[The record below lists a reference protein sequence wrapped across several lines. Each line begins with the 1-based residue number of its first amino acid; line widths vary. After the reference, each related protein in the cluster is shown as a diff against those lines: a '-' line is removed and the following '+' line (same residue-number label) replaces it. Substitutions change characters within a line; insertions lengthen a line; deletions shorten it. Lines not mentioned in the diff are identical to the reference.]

1 MNILQHMIGFMNKEE
16 VRHFKLF
23 ANRTNASGQRKDL
36 ALFDYIRSTY
46 PEYDEDRIQNKL
58 YGEGDK
64 NTLYRLKNRLL
75 EDVSKSLALQ
85 YFESTDYNSILNQIA
100 LARLFQERNQPD
112 LALHFLTRAEKKAVE
127 LETYELLDLVYNEL
141 IRLSQETLEINPK
154 VYIPRRKA
162 NRAKLFRL
170 QEIDDILA
178 EVVYTVKTSQNFSGR
193 EFGKLDNLQK
203 KLDELS
209 KDPEFRS
216 STQLRFRI
224 YHILSRIMLQKQ
236 DFLSLEKY
244 LLKSY
249 AIFEKQKLFNK
260 SNHETKLQML
270 TYLINSLFKNN
281 KFDLSFKYTESLKK
295 AMAEFG
301 GMLQEKYLFYYYNS
315 LVIYYSATDRSKAI
329 RILEEAKESP
339 VIRKL
344 PSYSVF
350 IFINLC
356 TLNFDN
362 KDFKQALR
370 NLVKLCLEPGFKNLD
385 VGLRFKV
392 HVAELMIRYE
402 LADFDFVEHKL
413 EQIKKEFSSQLQ
425 KPGFARQ
432 QKMMAILKA
441 MTASTSIKN
450 DKPLLAQINKLLN
463 AKHSAEEA
471 QSDLLNYNEWLRAK
485 ASLN

>member
-1 MNILQHMIGFMNKEE
+1 
-16 VRHFKLF
+16 
-23 ANRTNASGQRKDL
+23 
-36 ALFDYIRSTY
+36 
-46 PEYDEDRIQNKL
+46 
-58 YGEGDK
+58 
-64 NTLYRLKNRLL
+64 
-75 EDVSKSLALQ
+75 
-85 YFESTDYNSILNQIA
+85 
-100 LARLFQERNQPD
+100 
-112 LALHFLTRAEKKAVE
+112 
-127 LETYELLDLVYNEL
+127 
-141 IRLSQETLEINPK
+141 
-154 VYIPRRKA
+154 
-162 NRAKLFRL
+162 
-170 QEIDDILA
+170 
-178 EVVYTVKTSQNFSGR
+178 
-193 EFGKLDNLQK
+193 
-203 KLDELS
+203 
-209 KDPEFRS
+209 
-216 STQLRFRI
+216 
-224 YHILSRIMLQKQ
+224 
-236 DFLSLEKY
+236 
-244 LLKSY
+244 
-249 AIFEKQKLFNK
+249 
-260 SNHETKLQML
+260 
-270 TYLINSLFKNN
+270 
-281 KFDLSFKYTESLKK
+281 
-295 AMAEFG
+295 
-301 GMLQEKYLFYYYNS
+301 
-315 LVIYYSATDRSKAI
+315 
-329 RILEEAKESP
+329 
-339 VIRKL
+339 
-344 PSYSVF
+344 VF